1 MNNQTGFIQY
11 QQKKLLVKEFVK
23 FHKGYFNETDLY
35 CILPSD
41 VFPKLNENIEKLE
54 NIIEL
59 NSKEVQLKALEQN
72 KILNNLI
79 RKEVEP
85 LQKETDNIQYLK
97 ELLNQQQEEINKINN
112 KIEEYKNKKECLE
125 NDIKLN
131 EEIKK
136 KNEEKIEQ
144 TINKNKELIKNIEL
158 SEIELN
164 KDLIEKKKEI
174 KEKNKNEK
182 MFELKQQ
189 INERKKFIWK
199 CVNKNCNSTFD
210 SIFAECNHPAY
221 CSNCLNKETNF
232 NCPYCNQ
239 PRSRLYKVFH

>member
-1 MNNQTGFIQY
+1 MLNQTGFIQY

-23 FHKGYFNETDLY
+23 LHNGYFNETDLY
-35 CILPSD
+35 CILPAD

-85 LQKETDNIQYLK
+85 LQKETNNIQYLK
-97 ELLNQQQEEINKINN
+97 ELLNQQQEELNKINN
-112 KIEEYKNKKECLE
+112 KIEEYKNKKEYLE
-125 NDIKLN
+125 NNIKLN

-136 KNEEKIEQ
+136 NNEKKIEQ
-144 TINKNKELIKNIEL
+144 ITNKNKELLKNIEL
-158 SEIELN
+158 SEIEYN

-174 KEKNKNEK
+174 KE
-182 MFELKQQ
+182 FQAQKQLQ
-189 INERKKFIWK
+189 KIEIDMMIIYQEQKINIQENI
-199 CVNKNCNSTFD
+199 
-210 SIFAECNHPAY
+210 E
-221 CSNCLNKETNF
+221 
-232 NCPYCNQ
+232 
-239 PRSRLYKVFH
+239 